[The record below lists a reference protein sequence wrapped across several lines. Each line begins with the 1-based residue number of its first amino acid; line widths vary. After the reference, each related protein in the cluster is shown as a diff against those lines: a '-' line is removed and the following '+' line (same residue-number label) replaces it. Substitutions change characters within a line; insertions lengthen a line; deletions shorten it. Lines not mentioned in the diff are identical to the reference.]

1 MLKMLA
7 KFLKV
12 LNSDAEPG
20 QISLALCLAMIAG
33 LTPLFSFH
41 NLIVLLLVL
50 VLRANLSAFILG
62 WVVFSGL
69 AYPMDHLFNGFGL
82 ALLQAEALRGLWTS
96 LYKLSLFRL
105 AHFNNS
111 IVMGSLAF
119 SLIAFI
125 PFFFLANFIVKR
137 YREHV
142 LAWIQ
147 KSRIMQVFKA
157 SKLYT
162 IYQNIP
168 GWGGSGS

>member
-1 MLKMLA
+1 MLELLA

-33 LTPLFSFH
+33 LTPLLSLH

-62 WVVFSGL
+62 WLVFSGL
-69 AYPMDHLFNGFGL
+69 AYLLDPLFNGFGL
-82 ALLQAEALRGLWTS
+82 AILQAESLRGLWTA
-96 LYKLSLFRL
+96 LYKQTFFRL

-125 PFFFLANFIVKR
+125 PLFFLSNVMVKR

-147 KSRIMQVFKA
+147 KSRIMQIFKA
-157 SKLYT
+157 SKLYAM
-162 IYQNIP
+162 YQNVP